1 MSGETTM
8 ESSGPLSGL
17 TVIELGH
24 SVAAPYGG
32 QTLAILGARVIK
44 VENPINGDDARS
56 WGPPFWEGASACF
69 QSLNREKLSITVDFK
84 NSEQLED
91 LKRLIDTEADIVVQN
106 QRPGLLQR
114 FGLDGKSLRSSKPS
128 LIYCNIGAF
137 GAEGPLR
144 SKPGY
149 DPLMQ
154 AFSGI
159 MSITGEEGREP
170 VRVGPSIID
179 IAAGMWSCIGLLAA
193 LHERNQTGI
202 GCEVDTSL
210 YETALAWMTVPSA
223 MHLASGAVPAR
234 TGSEVGMLAPYKVY
248 RAADDYLVIAAGN
261 DNLFGR
267 LCDVLGVPE
276 WKTDHR
282 FASNPERVNNRK
294 VLNESIQDII
304 EQESRDDWIRRLDE
318 GGVPNT
324 PLQSFDQVVEHPQT
338 KALGMLQTS
347 ADSGMTLMGV
357 PLSFNGTRPGYR
369 KNPPQL
375 GEHNRSVLKQDTD

>member
-1 MSGETTM
+1 
-8 ESSGPLSGL
+8 
-17 TVIELGH
+17 
-24 SVAAPYGG
+24 
-32 QTLAILGARVIK
+32 
-44 VENPINGDDARS
+44 
-56 WGPPFWEGASACF
+56 
-69 QSLNREKLSITVDFK
+69 
-84 NSEQLED
+84 
-91 LKRLIDTEADIVVQN
+91 
-106 QRPGLLQR
+106 
-114 FGLDGKSLRSSKPS
+114 
-128 LIYCNIGAF
+128 
-137 GAEGPLR
+137 
-144 SKPGY
+144 
-149 DPLMQ
+149 MQ

-223 MHLASGAVPAR
+223 MHLASGTVPAR